1 LHRCDYGD
9 FLLTA
14 LSFVRERSFAKKTE
28 GGLLHIQA
36 FLMIGVVLEECLT
49 GEQVF
54 LELIDVLSLG
64 FISGDGNYGINEE
77 E

>member
-1 LHRCDYGD
+1 
-9 FLLTA
+9 
-14 LSFVRERSFAKKTE
+14 
-28 GGLLHIQA
+28 
-36 FLMIGVVLEECLT
+36 MIGVVLEECLT